1 MRRVPMTVAV
11 GTLVV
16 CMLTLVG
23 CRGMTGRSFGTQW
36 DDKWISTQVKT
47 KLVTERA
54 GNMFST
60 GVGTQFGIVRLT
72 GTVETPQQKA
82 DAERAAASVA
92 GVRGVV
98 NEILVVGN
106 RGEAAAASPPTLATT
121 SAAPTVTPP
130 NRVAA
135 APPAHPVPVV
145 TPSTPSVPAPAASAP
160 AASTATTQTAAT
172 SAPATGSATTGAVA
186 APLALTGEITA
197 VNPSSGDVTIKTSNG
212 DVLLRF
218 PAAAARRLQQ
228 GQQITINASA
238 K

>member
-23 CRGMTGRSFGTQW
+23 CRSMTGRSFGTQW

-47 KLVTERA
+47 KLMTERA
-54 GNMFST
+54 GNIVST

-72 GTVETPQQKA
+72 GTVETADQKA
-82 DAERAAASVA
+82 AAERAAASVA

-98 NEILVVGN
+98 NEILVVGAK
-106 RGEAAAASPPTLATT
+106 GEAAAASPPTLAST

-130 NRVAA
+130 ARSAA
-135 APPAHPVPVV
+135 PPPAHPVPVV
-145 TPSTPSVPAPAASAP
+145 TPSTPAVPAPAASAP
-160 AASTATTQTAAT
+160 AASTATTHTAAT
-172 SAPATGSATTGAVA
+172 APAPAATGAVA

-197 VNPSSGDVTIKTSNG
+197 VNPSSGDVTIKTPNG